1 MRMLTP
7 SAQVLAP
14 SARALGLGTALAGL
28 GCVLP
33 LLATPLAVG
42 PPAPQEPPYWGR
54 IAVLLVLHALCERI
68 PRCPVLGSRVPR
80 GMGTFYPVPL
90 SGALLLPP
98 AQAALVVVPGA
109 LLAGAEGR
117 PVGARRLWRPARLAV
132 ACAAGSGA
140 HHLLGGPEA
149 LARAR
154 PALLLPALAAVL
166 AFWVVLTLLDGA
178 LRRSTERLPAAAA
191 RRDGAALRSLGAVL
205 VHGCAALTMALLWL
219 SSYGP
224 PAALPA
230 LLPMYLSCWVFALY
244 HQERAAHGA
253 TLRALVQAVDLKDRY
268 TRGHGQRVGQAAA
281 MIARELGMDAAR
293 AEELRLAGLLHD
305 LGKLAVPTRVLRKD
319 GPLTEE
325 ERDLIRLHPA
335 YGHEMVRDIRFLDE
349 ARAAILH
356 HHERYDGAGYP
367 HRLSGTGIPEAARVV
382 AVADAFDAMTSTR
395 SYSRARPVEVAV
407 AELERCAG
415 SHFDPRVVAAFVR
428 ALAKEGW
435 QPVVHVGPQTLPP
448 PPCGQGPAEPGA
460 GAAEGAATEVPA
472 ARRDGLTRRGE
483 A

>member
-7 SAQVLAP
+7 SARVLSP

-33 LLATPLAVG
+33 LLATPLAVRL
-42 PPAPQEPPYWGR
+42 PYPQEPPYWGR

-117 PVGARRLWRPARLAV
+117 PVAARRLWRPARLAV
-132 ACAAGSGA
+132 ACAAGSCA
-140 HHLLGGPEA
+140 HHLLGGPGA
-149 LARAR
+149 LSRAR
-154 PALLLPALAAVL
+154 PDLLLPALAAVL
-166 AFWVVLTLLDGA
+166 AFWAVLALLDGA
-178 LRRSTERLPAAAA
+178 LRRSTDRRPAAEAAA
-191 RRDGAALRSLGAVL
+191 RRDGAALRSLAAVL

-244 HQERAAHGA
+244 HQERAAHEA

-281 MIARELGMDAAR
+281 MIARELGMDPAR

-325 ERDLIRLHPA
+325 ERDLIRLHPE

-356 HHERYDGAGYP
+356 HHERYDGTGYP
-367 HRLSGTGIPEAARVV
+367 HRLGGTGIPEAARVV

-448 PPCGQGPAEPGA
+448 PPGGPDP
-460 GAAEGAATEVPA
+460 AATEVPA
-472 ARRDGLTRRGE
+472 ARRDGLTRKGE